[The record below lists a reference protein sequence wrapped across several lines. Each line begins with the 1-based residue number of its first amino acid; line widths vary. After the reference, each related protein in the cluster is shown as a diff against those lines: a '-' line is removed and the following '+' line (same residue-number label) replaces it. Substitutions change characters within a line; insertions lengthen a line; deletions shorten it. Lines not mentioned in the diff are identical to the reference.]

1 MKNDPAQ
8 NIKTE
13 FSQRLKTALNNCDI
27 SPSPT
32 ALRNAFNERYDGN
45 PISIQTA
52 SNWLSGVAIPS
63 QDKLQV
69 LANWLS
75 VDSQWLRFGD
85 NAMPVML
92 GAIGD
97 QALLIKG
104 FALLS
109 PTHQKI
115 VMDLVT
121 SLLPKNKP

>member
-8 NIKTE
+8 NIKFE
-13 FSQRLKTALNNCDI
+13 FSERLKIALNNCDI

-32 ALRNAFNERYDGN
+32 TLRNAFNERYDGK

-52 SNWLSGVAIPS
+52 SNWLSGVAIPN

-75 VDSQWLRFGD
+75 VDSQWLRFGETT
-85 NAMPVML
+85 PVTF
-92 GAIGD
+92 GVIGD
-97 QALLIKG
+97 QASLVKG

-109 PTHQKI
+109 PVHQKI

-121 SLLPKNKP
+121 SLLPKNNP